1 MTKTLSIT
9 RRDFMNGMMLGSGA
23 ALLHSSAPLSAQA
36 PGFAA
41 PGADWYG
48 FGGVGDY
55 ATSHGNT
62 PEVVARAHEIRD
74 GRYTPLPDD
83 IIDTGETFDAVI
95 VGGGIAGLGAAFEL
109 RHKAGSGKTCL
120 LLENHPIWG
129 GESKRNEFMVDDQLL
144 IAPQGANGFSIPGVD
159 EGEHASDDGRYY
171 DAIGIP
177 REFQYPAWDEKRK
190 PLRFAND
197 HYGYLYWTEHGADVG
212 YFIGACCGAPPAVNP
227 WSRNLDN
234 TSWTPAERE
243 QLLRW
248 RNDTRRPYDGAD
260 FERWLDSMSYQ
271 QFIEKVMGLGRHVA
285 DYASPILAGAVGL
298 GSDAV
303 SAYAAYAILFPG
315 TINFYPPAVRDF
327 SGYQRH
333 SFPGGNDGFA
343 RHFVKKIIPGAIAG
357 DGSFEAVMNGA
368 VQFDQLDRDGM
379 PVRMRLGSSV
389 VAVEHAGDRATASSV
404 NVTYT
409 RDGKLHRVHA
419 RGVVMASGGWVN
431 RHVVRDLP
439 DSHRAAYAT
448 FKHAPFLVANV
459 AVRNWRFLYDL
470 DITACRYQG
479 DFGFYVNVRAPMQVG
494 DYQPALDPDQPAV
507 LSFYVPYLYPGDPAP
522 VQCSRGRAELFSTPY
537 ADYERRI
544 IKQLRTLFG
553 TAFNPQRDL
562 AGIILNRWGHAY
574 VVPDPGFYFG
584 RDGQPAARDVVR
596 ERHGRIA
603 FGHSELRGNQHW
615 GPAAAEGARAMNQV
629 LDAA

>member
-1 MTKTLSIT
+1 MPRNLSIT
-9 RRDFMNGMMLGSGA
+9 RRDFLNGMMLGSGA
-23 ALLHSSAPLSAQA
+23 ALLQSSAPLAAQ
-36 PGFAA
+36 PGLNTPA
-41 PGADWYG
+41 ADWYG

-55 ATSHGNT
+55 ADSHGNT
-62 PEVVARAHEIRD
+62 PEVMARAHDIRD
-74 GRYTPLPDD
+74 SRYTPLPDNV
-83 IIDTGETFDAVI
+83 IDAGEIFDAII
-95 VGGGIAGLGAAFEL
+95 VGGGIAGLGAAFEF
-109 RHKAGSGKTCL
+109 RQKAGAGKTCL

-129 GESKRNEFMVDDQLL
+129 GESKRNEFMVDGKLL

-177 REFQYPAWDEKRK
+177 REFQYPAWNAQHK

-197 HYGYLYWTEHGADVG
+197 HYGYLYWIEHGADVG
-212 YFIGACCGAPPAVNP
+212 YFKGGGATPAINP
-227 WSRNLDN
+227 WSHNLDGTHWN
-234 TSWTPAERE
+234 ASERE

-248 RNDTRRPYDGAD
+248 RNDSRRYYDGAD
-260 FERWLDSMSYQ
+260 FDRWLDTMSYQ
-271 QFIEKVMGLGRHVA
+271 QFVEQVMGLGRHVS

-327 SGYQRH
+327 SAYQRH

-357 DGSFEAVMNGA
+357 DNSFAAVMNGR
-368 VQFDQLDRDGM
+368 VQFDQLDVTGL
-379 PVRMRLGSSV
+379 PVRMRLGATV
-389 VAVEHAGDRATASSV
+389 VAVEHLGDTHSASEV
-404 NVTYT
+404 RVTYT
-409 RDGKLHRVHA
+409 RDGKLFHARA

-439 DSHRAAYAT
+439 DGHRAAYAS
-448 FKHAPFLVANV
+448 FKHSPFLVANV
-459 AVRNWRFLYDL
+459 AVRNWRFMYDL
-470 DITACRYQG
+470 GISACRYRG
-479 DFGFYVNVRAPMQVG
+479 DFGFCVNVRAPMHAG

-507 LSFYVPYLYPGDPAP
+507 LSFYVPFIYPGSAALA
-522 VQCSRGRAELFSTPY
+522 QCSRGRAELFSTSY

-544 IKQLRTLFG
+544 VAQLQDLFG
-553 TAFNPQRDL
+553 TAFNAKRDL

-574 VVPDPGFYFG
+574 VIPEPGFYFG
-584 RDGQPAARDVVR
+584 RNGEPAARDIVR
-596 ERHGRIA
+596 QGHGRIA

-615 GPAAAEGARAMNQV
+615 GPAATEGARAMRQV
-629 LDAA
+629 LDGA